1 MGAPEKL
8 MDRILSFVDQHGEVR
23 TRHETPFSGAL
34 SMRFKTNDMTITMS
48 VSQHAQG
55 NGHCNAKV
63 RFKGKLVY
71 DGSGSYIAGARG
83 VTTKVYRPGA
93 WTKKIGQQPSGA

>member
-1 MGAPEKL
+1 
-8 MDRILSFVDQHGEVR
+8 
-23 TRHETPFSGAL
+23 
-34 SMRFKTNDMTITMS
+34 MRLKTNDMTITMS

-63 RFKGKLVY
+63 RFKGKL

-93 WTKKIGQQPSGA
+93 WTKKIGQQPSGAPEPAYVESSCQTLRAGIGSGPEV